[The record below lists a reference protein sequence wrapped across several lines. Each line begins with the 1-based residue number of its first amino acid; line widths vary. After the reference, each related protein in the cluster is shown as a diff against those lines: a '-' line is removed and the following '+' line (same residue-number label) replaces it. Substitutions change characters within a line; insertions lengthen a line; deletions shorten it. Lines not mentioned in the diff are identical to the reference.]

1 MALPFRPYLP
11 RRFINQKLHPNLQK
25 MFKHRQCE
33 THRGRP
39 AVEVQHGSSPQAI
52 SEASPKSDKIFKHLK
67 CEPHRTGSSN
77 TKTLLAQP
85 LFIQQKLHANRAKVF
100 EHLQCEAHRTIS
112 AVELQHGSSHTKTQ
126 PHGLPHQKPHPNRP
140 RMFQHLQCEAHRSR
154 SAVEIQA
161 ISPTPLHPKA
171 ASSKSDTN
179 VRAASMPKSP
189 DQLGH
194 SDSASP
200 PDHIEPILTEAPS
213 PYLLHLHS
221 RAITGEIHPRERTKR
236 NLFQTTM
243 CTLPYA
249 IVAPI
254 MVPHR
259 SRTDRGRRVIE
270 SPSGKEM
277 HKEK

>member
-1 MALPFRPYLP
+1 M
-11 RRFINQKLHPNLQK
+11 IGVPNI
-25 MFKHRQCE
+25 E
-33 THRGRP
+33 
-39 AVEVQHGSSPQAI
+39 AVG
-52 SEASPKSDKIFKHLK
+52 K
-67 CEPHRTGSSN
+67 R
-77 TKTLLAQP
+77 
-85 LFIQQKLHANRAKVF
+85 
-100 EHLQCEAHRTIS
+100 
-112 AVELQHGSSHTKTQ
+112 
-126 PHGLPHQKPHPNRP
+126 HGLR
-140 RMFQHLQCEAHRSR
+140 RR
-154 SAVEIQA
+154 
-161 ISPTPLHPKA
+161 KA
-171 ASSKSDTN
+171 RTRGS
-179 VRAASMPKSP
+179 VRDPWHAPAA
-189 DQLGH
+189 
-194 SDSASP
+194 A
-200 PDHIEPILTEAPS
+200 EPIPTEVPS